1 MESKPRLIAP
11 NQMNSTSTTPI
22 DPSRFRRTY
31 QFYPPLQSRD
41 STQPIINNWMMPIFS
56 LHAPTPHHHLLPSTS
71 LNNQNHMYMLPFS
84 NNNNHN
90 NNNHVSFSSS
100 SSPTSSH
107 FSDSIIPRISYPL
120 NSPNPSSNL
129 NSPPSSSSVS
139 RNRHK
144 CDWPGCTWSFKRLEH
159 LKRHMITHTGERKY
173 TCHYPG
179 CGKKFGRS
187 DNFAAHYKTHTK
199 SNPRRSRKSTNILN
213 NTTDISALD
222 ITLPHD
228 NSTLTSSI
236 SGIMTIQ
243 LPPPASPSST
253 LPSSTSLTQDQIDA
267 FHYYCDTTSA
277 ANQNSRPS
285 ISENTTTPADH
296 SSLRYRECF

>member
-1 MESKPRLIAP
+1 MEPKPRLIAP
-11 NQMNSTSTTPI
+11 TPNQVSSSSTPI
-22 DPSRFRRTY
+22 DPSRFNRTY
-31 QFYPPLQSRD
+31 QFFPPLQSRD
-41 STQPIINNWMMPIFS
+41 TSQPIINNWMMPIFS
-56 LHAPTPHHHLLPSTS
+56 LHAPTPQHIHPSAS
-71 LNNQNHMYMLPFS
+71 LNNQNHMYMVPIS
-84 NNNNHN
+84 NS
-90 NNNHVSFSSS
+90 NNHVTFSPSSS
-100 SSPTSSH
+100 TSSH
-107 FSDSIIPRISYPL
+107 FSDAITPRISPYPG

-129 NSPPSSSSVS
+129 NSPPSSSTVS

-199 SNPRRSRKSTNILN
+199 SNPRRSRKSTNVLN
-213 NTTDISALD
+213 NSTDISALD
-222 ITLPHD
+222 IALPQD
-228 NSTLTSSI
+228 NPTLTNGI

-243 LPPPASPSST
+243 LPPPPPPPAVPSS
-253 LPSSTSLTQDQIDA
+253 SLTQDQIDA

-277 ANQNSRPS
+277 SNTNSRSS
-285 ISENTTTPADH
+285 ISDNSSTSADH
-296 SSLRYRECF
+296 TLRYRECY

>member
-1 MESKPRLIAP
+1 MGKKLNNCISSRLLSSIESKPRLIAP
-11 NQMNSTSTTPI
+11 TPNQVSSSSTTPI

-41 STQPIINNWMMPIFS
+41 PTQPIINNWMMPIFS
-56 LHAPTPHHHLLPSTS
+56 LHAPNPHHLLPSTS
-71 LNNQNHMYMLPFS
+71 LNNQNHM
-84 NNNNHN
+84 
-90 NNNHVSFSSS
+90 
-100 SSPTSSH
+100 
-107 FSDSIIPRISYPL
+107 
-120 NSPNPSSNL
+120 
-129 NSPPSSSSVS
+129 
-139 RNRHK
+139 HK

-199 SNPRRSRKSTNILN
+199 SNPRRSRKSTTSILN

-228 NSTLTSSI
+228 NSTLTNGI

-243 LPPPASPSST
+243 LPPPASPNT
-253 LPSSTSLTQDQIDA
+253 LPPSSLTQDQIDA

-277 ANQNSRPS
+277 NTSSRPS
-285 ISENTTTPADH
+285 ISEHTTTPADPT
-296 SSLRYRECF
+296 LRYRECF

>member
-1 MESKPRLIAP
+1 
-11 NQMNSTSTTPI
+11 MNSTSTTPI

-71 LNNQNHMYMLPFS
+71 LNNQNH
-84 NNNNHN
+84 
-90 NNNHVSFSSS
+90 
-100 SSPTSSH
+100 
-107 FSDSIIPRISYPL
+107 IISYPL

-228 NSTLTSSI
+228 NSTLTSN
-236 SGIMTIQ
+236 
-243 LPPPASPSST
+243 
-253 LPSSTSLTQDQIDA
+253 QIDA

-285 ISENTTTPADH
+285 ISENTTTPTDH